1 MRKARASLKGSIRFN
16 SVQSLLGFLHYC
28 HQNHQTL
35 QAKQIGI
42 QLTTDITFRSFSRLS
57 FSSCKKSSIR
67 AGLLWGGFLPI
78 PCLAWPL
85 DSIDLSRLAPLRHST
100 SESSES
106 VEEGYICHIAFFEA
120 GAKFR
125 AWQFADISVSIGA
138 ARTEIARENIGCS
151 SCSTS
156 ADPWGTSWLAYPG
169 HNNFHIPNLS
179 NFKMPCPDFLESPVQ
194 NKRGVAA

>member
-1 MRKARASLKGSIRFN
+1 M
-16 SVQSLLGFLHYC
+16 
-28 HQNHQTL
+28 
-35 QAKQIGI
+35 
-42 QLTTDITFRSFSRLS
+42 
-57 FSSCKKSSIR
+57 
-67 AGLLWGGFLPI
+67 PI

-85 DSIDLSRLAPLRHST
+85 DLSRLAPLRHST
-100 SESSES
+100 SES

-138 ARTEIARENIGCS
+138 ARTEIARQK
-151 SCSTS
+151 
-156 ADPWGTSWLAYPG
+156 GTSVVPVVPPLQTRGAHHGWHTLTGP
-169 HNNFHIPNLS
+169 NNFHIPNLS